1 MEYGDREQTISEY
14 MTIKKHIKAC
24 FNMEK
29 FVDIMK
35 ECIDA
40 AENFDFSSVRAR
52 KFIDTK
58 KPIFI
63 LKTDILDGV
72 DTNTVGDNE
81 LNDLLNQVSR
91 ALTDQVINPISKRMM
106 ETLMDPKKYNELV
119 EVNRD
124 LVNLCITNIYK
135 VRIDKRR
142 GMVQLEYFDF

>member
-1 MEYGDREQTISEY
+1 MEYGDRERTISEY

-35 ECIDA
+35 ECIDNS
-40 AENFDFSSVRAR
+40 ESFEFSSTRAR
-52 KFIDTK
+52 KFVDIK

-63 LKTDILDGV
+63 LKAKEMANVNTGMMNDEELD
-72 DTNTVGDNE
+72 N
-81 LNDLLNQVSR
+81 LLSKISR
-91 ALTDQVINPISKRMM
+91 KLTEEIITPIGNRMM
-106 ETLMDPKKYNELV
+106 DTLSDPEKYKELIDI
-119 EVNRD
+119 NRD